1 MQIRFFDRTKL
12 RHGAAAAGADGRRH
26 RRDPPPLLGFIH
38 HVPYNSG
45 EPPSFARFVRTT
57 AFRPAEPEH
66 SGWWPLDCRH
76 GRALFSSHGHA
87 ADGSLTVWDPITGDV
102 RRQHV
107 PDSASSYS
115 SETGEW
121 SAAIHHPLQ
130 RVSRPPQAQLP
141 RRRRGPLPHPLRP
154 NHPVLRPHQTIGNP
168 PAAGGGRS
176 WAGSEKGAAS
186 GGEGGAASGGVREGR
201 GVGRGGRRPAGRPEG
216 RGGARTY

>member
-1 MQIRFFDRTKL
+1 MAAIEASLASTIRFFDRTKL

-87 ADGSLTVWDPITGDV
+87 ANGSLTVWDPITGDV
-102 RRQHV
+102 RRQHYHDHRKPSFLAGDAV
-107 PDSASSYS
+107 HFL
-115 SETGEW
+115 T
-121 SAAIHHPLQ
+121 LF
-130 RVSRPPQAQLP
+130 AQTILCYDLTKLSPCRQYGPP
-141 RRRRGPLPHPLRP
+141 RR
-154 NHPVLRPHQTIGNP
+154 
-168 PAAGGGRS
+168 
-176 WAGSEKGAAS
+176 W
-186 GGEGGAASGGVREGR
+186 
-201 GVGRGGRRPAGRPEG
+201 RPALTRSACSPFSGIDKDG
-216 RGGARTY
+216 DGAGYS